1 MGEQGIPCGR
11 KRCLGKEYSCS
22 MELSL
27 AVIGGKWKPL
37 ILWHLRDVPT
47 LRFSALR
54 RTMPIIT
61 QKMLTQQLRELESDG
76 MISRTVFAEVP
87 PRVEYGLTESGR
99 DIIPILEALC
109 RFGKQFEARFG
120 VESAEPV
127 PSQPADTLADDA
139 ELTLPDGAVR
149 RRAAR

>member
-87 PRVEYGLTESGR
+87 PRVEYTLTELGYS
-99 DIIPILEALC
+99 L
-109 RFGKQFEARFG
+109 K
-120 VESAEPV
+120 PV
-127 PSQPADTLADDA
+127 LDA
-139 ELTLPDGAVR
+139 MQRWGEQYK
-149 RRAAR
+149 AARRP

>member
-1 MGEQGIPCGR
+1 MAEPGTPCGR

-37 ILWHLRDVPT
+37 ILWHLRDVGT

-54 RTMPIIT
+54 RTMPTIT

-76 MISRTVFAEVP
+76 LLTRTVFAEVP
-87 PRVEYGLTESGR
+87 PRVEYALTDLGR
-99 DIIPILEALC
+99 GIIPILEALC
-109 RFGKQFEARFG
+109 RFGKEFEARFG
-120 VESAEPV
+120 VE
-127 PSQPADTLADDA
+127 PADAPATATMA
-139 ELTLPDGAVR
+139 AVER
-149 RRAAR
+149 

>member
-1 MGEQGIPCGR
+1 MAEPGTPCGR
-11 KRCLGKEYSCS
+11 KRCRGKEYSCS

-37 ILWHLRDVPT
+37 ILWHLRDVGT

-54 RTMPIIT
+54 RTMPTIT
-61 QKMLTQQLRELESDG
+61 QKMLTQQLRELEADG
-76 MISRTVFAEVP
+76 LITRTVHAEVP
-87 PRVEYGLTESGR
+87 PRVEYGLTVHGR

-120 VESAEPV
+120 VED
-127 PSQPADTLADDA
+127 ADAA
-139 ELTLPDGAVR
+139 PPRE
-149 RRAAR
+149 AAR

>member
-1 MGEQGIPCGR
+1 MAESGTPAGR

-37 ILWHLRDVPT
+37 ILWHLRGGET

-54 RTMPIIT
+54 RAMPVIT

-76 MISRTVFAEVP
+76 LVSRTVHAEVP
-87 PRVEYGLTESGR
+87 PRVEYALTDLGR
-99 DIIPILEALC
+99 GIIPILESLC
-109 RFGKQFEARFG
+109 RFGREFEARFG
-120 VESAEPV
+120 VEEAGQDQGRTGQAPEQAGSV
-127 PSQPADTLADDA
+127 
-139 ELTLPDGAVR
+139 
-149 RRAAR
+149 

>member
-1 MGEQGIPCGR
+1 MGEPGTPCSR

-47 LRFSALR
+47 MRFSALR
-54 RTMPIIT
+54 RAMPAIT

-76 MISRTVFAEVP
+76 LLTRTVFAEVP
-87 PRVEYGLTESGR
+87 PRVEYALTDLGR
-99 DIIPILEALC
+99 GIIPILEALC
-109 RFGKQFEARFG
+109 RFGHEFEARFG
-120 VESAEPV
+120 LEDATPV
-127 PSQPADTLADDA
+127 ATPAAA
-139 ELTLPDGAVR
+139 PQAAV
-149 RRAAR
+149 AR